1 MTQSSKNIK
10 KSAIFTNNTLRLKS
24 TISRFVPFEIA
35 WKVFHLT
42 SHTFEVCT
50 NFPFLV
56 QCKRNILIDT
66 YLCRKARSESKP
78 QNLCTLHNLFVKK
91 HNSKCMYNCF
101 KKFLVYCSA
110 PLEIDSCIRKGVTQM
125 LISRHL
131 WRQVKCHRITDYKP
145 VVLFPLQSLESY
157 YVVYK

>member
-1 MTQSSKNIK
+1 MYQKY
-10 KSAIFTNNTLRLKS
+10 FDRY
-24 TISRFVPFEIA
+24 
-35 WKVFHLT
+35 
-42 SHTFEVCT
+42 
-50 NFPFLV
+50 
-56 QCKRNILIDT
+56 IL

-101 KKFLVYCSA
+101 KKFLLYCSA

-157 YVVYK
+157 NLLCSIQVSIISKLGVSLAHL